1 MKRIKFEGTTVGD
14 LYIKEYLGNKK
25 YLTMCNK
32 CGAEKIMY
40 SAQLASHTGVTCTA
54 GKPDVQD
61 LVGEQVGEW
70 KVLSYEGNKR
80 YLCQCSCGAKKLV
93 LRTNLLNGSS
103 KSCGHWHKTHEDLT
117 GKKFG
122 EWTVLRKA
130 GYNYECQCSCGKIS
144 IKTPNDLTSGK
155 SKSCGHGYNEFND
168 ISGQTFGL
176 WHVLE
181 YLGDQHYLCQCSCEN
196 KTIASVRKA
205 DLLSGLSRSCGCA
218 KGTLARQTRLEK
230 YGDPGPNRANNP
242 RTPEQIAAIDSKE
255 SLENFIES
263 LNNPELTPTLLSRKL
278 GIQLHRTLVILH
290 NYNLVDKVRMYSP
303 TSAPESDIYNFIK
316 SYYSGSVKLRDRKVL
331 NGKELDIY
339 LPDLKLAI
347 EFNGS
352 YWHSDSLKDKNYH
365 MYKTVS
371 CGKQGISLIHIFEY
385 EWNNAIQRT
394 KIETYLRERLTP
406 RSKIYARKLDIK
418 QLDVKKAMEFLERYH
433 LQGYANSKINLALIN
448 SDTQEIYAVMTFGHP
463 RFSSDSEYELIR
475 LCYKPGV
482 SIVGGAQKL
491 FSYFIKNYSPS
502 SIVTYT
508 DLAKFNGN
516 VYLSLGFKLMNGD
529 NVKPN
534 YVWFNPVTG
543 EALSRYQCQKHKL
556 LEAGLGEYGS
566 TEDDIMRNTG
576 HLKIYDAGQLKFLY
590 T

>member
-1 MKRIKFEGTTVGD
+1 MKRIKFEGTTVED

-25 YLTMCNK
+25 YLTVCNK

-61 LVGEQVGEW
+61 LVGKQIGEW

-80 YLCQCSCGAKKLV
+80 YLCQCSCGTKKLV

-103 KSCGHWHKTHEDLT
+103 KSCGHWHKTHGDLT

-122 EWTVLRKA
+122 EWTVLRKV

-144 IKTPNDLTSGK
+144 IKTSNDLTSGK

-181 YLGDQHYLCQCSCEN
+181 YLGNQHYLCECSCEN
-196 KTIASVRKA
+196 RTRASIRKA
-205 DLLSGLSRSCGCA
+205 DLISGLSKSCGCA
-218 KGTLARQTRLEK
+218 KGALARQTRLEK
-230 YGDPGPNRANNP
+230 YGDPGTNRVNNP
-242 RTPEQIAAIDSKE
+242 RTAEQIAAIASKE
-255 SLENFIES
+255 SLENFITS
-263 LNNPELTPTLLSRKL
+263 LNNPELTPTLLAREL
-278 GIQLHRTLVILH
+278 GIQLHRTLTILH
-290 NYNLVDKVRMYSP
+290 NYNLIDKVRLYSS

-316 SYYSGSVKLRDRKVL
+316 SYYSGSVKLRDREVL

-339 LPDLKLAI
+339 LPELKLAI
-347 EFNGS
+347 EFNGT

-365 MYKTVS
+365 LYKTVS
-371 CGKQGISLIHIFEY
+371 YGKQGISLIHIFEY
-385 EWNNAIQRT
+385 EWNNIIQRD

-406 RSKIYARKLDIK
+406 RSKIYARKLDVK
-418 QLDVKKAMEFLERYH
+418 QLDAKEAMEFLERYH

-448 SDTQEIYAVMTFGHP
+448 SDTQEIYAVMAFGHP
-463 RFSSDSEYELIR
+463 RFSSDAEYELIR
-475 LCYKPGV
+475 LCYKSGV

-491 FSYFIKNYSPS
+491 LSYFIKNYSPS

-516 VYLSLGFKLMNGD
+516 VYLSLGFKLVNGD

-543 EALSRYQCQKHKL
+543 KTLSRYQCQKHKL

-576 HLKIYDAGQLKFLY
+576 YLKIYDAGQLKFLY
-590 T
+590 S